1 MRKEIGKAFEKKA
14 TSTDDGFAAQKR
26 AGRRAIRHLQ
36 RQYES
41 DDVNF
46 LNITAMMDMMTI
58 LLVFMLKSI
67 SSSTSNETLSDQLAL
82 PASATTDEIKES
94 VTVTITTSTLLI
106 DGEPVVTVRDG
117 SVDALDKSDGANG
130 LVIPQLLEN
139 LKKRA
144 EYYRMF
150 AAKQDKQFDNA
161 VTIIADKRT
170 SYRLLTEV
178 LYTAGRAGYQMY
190 RLLLLKKGGE

>member
-1 MRKEIGKAFEKKA
+1 MEMGNALEKDANRKDAGYE
-14 TSTDDGFAAQKR
+14 AQKR
-26 AGRRAIRHLQ
+26 VGRRALRHL
-36 RQYES
+36 RREYEG
-41 DDVNF
+41 DDVQF

-82 PASATTDEIKES
+82 PASSTTDEIKES
-94 VTVTITTSTLLI
+94 VTVTLTTTTVLI
-106 DGEPVVTVRDG
+106 DGEPVVAVRDG
-117 SVDALDKSDGANG
+117 KVDALDKSDGANG
-130 LVIPQLLEN
+130 LVIPLLLEN
-139 LKKRA
+139 LKKRG

-150 AAKQDKQFDNA
+150 AAKQNRQFDNA

-170 SYRLLTEV
+170 PYRLLTEV